1 MIIELLPLP
10 DYRGRAKR
18 HKLGF
23 FHFSN
28 NNLAIRKACAQ
39 ELGGYDPHLPASE
52 DVDLCFR
59 LALSPTWVACR
70 EPGVII
76 RHKARRTLPATLR
89 QMWNWGI
96 NLARPYRRTG
106 ITGIYLYWVSA
117 RRKTITR
124 DIEISQFPVLVSIF
138 VTPFHLLHIL
148 TALSLLFA
156 IYDSLTPAL
165 LCALLALRSV
175 QLYVQDILQL
185 GLRRWP
191 AVKLAVVHYLTNIT
205 FITAS
210 FLGGLRT
217 GVVLVPASILPPTGK
232 AER

>member
-1 MIIELLPLP
+1 MIIELPVLP
-10 DYRGRAKR
+10 DQRGTAKR
-18 HKLGF
+18 YKMGF

-59 LALSPTWVACR
+59 LALSATWVACR

-76 RHKARRTLPATLR
+76 RHKARKTLRATLR

-106 ITGIYLYWVSA
+106 ITGIYLYWVSPQ
-117 RRKTITR
+117 RKTITR
-124 DIEISQFPVLVSIF
+124 DLEIATFPILVSIF
-138 VTPFHLLHIL
+138 VTPFHLLHAL
-148 TALSLLFA
+148 TVLSVLLA
-156 IYDSLTPAL
+156 VYGAMIPAL
-165 LCALLALRSV
+165 LCATLTLASGH
-175 QLYVQDILQL
+175 LYLQDILHL

-191 AVKLAVVHYLTNIT
+191 TLKLAVVHYLTNVT
-205 FITAS
+205 FITAA
-210 FLGGLRT
+210 FLGGLST
-217 GVVLVPASILPPTGK
+217 GMILLPASIFPPTGK